1 MAFIDWQ
8 VADRRLKQQEIQ
20 SLRKAA
26 NNRKQRSKKTIGLKI
41 INAETYA
48 AYCEEVA
55 KKMANKQGKKKGSK
69 KSLQI
74 NSNRRQKTAQS
85 LTLSDSD
92 YDELEEGIE
101 LPIEERDEAVDE
113 VVDDDNRIKVQ
124 LSGELQAT
132 VEPNRPARTRRLPI
146 RYRDE

>member
-124 LSGELQAT
+124 LSVELQAT
-132 VEPNRPARTRRLPI
+132 IELNRPARTRRLPI

>member
-1 MAFIDWQ
+1 M
-8 VADRRLKQQEIQ
+8 
-20 SLRKAA
+20 
-26 NNRKQRSKKTIGLKI
+26 
-41 INAETYA
+41 
-48 AYCEEVA
+48 
-55 KKMANKQGKKKGSK
+55 
-69 KSLQI
+69 

-85 LTLSDSD
+85 LSLSDSD

-146 RYRDE
+146 RYRDSRKINYIVSWEA